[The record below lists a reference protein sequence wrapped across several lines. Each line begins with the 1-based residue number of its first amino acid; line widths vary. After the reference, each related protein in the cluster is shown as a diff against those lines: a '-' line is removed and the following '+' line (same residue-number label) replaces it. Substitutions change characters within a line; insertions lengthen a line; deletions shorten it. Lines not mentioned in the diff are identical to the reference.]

1 MSRSRGTLKF
11 PARKISATFLEFAE
25 PLLAPLGPEAG
36 EQEMEGALKIAFT
49 VWNSVVYDAV
59 QRGDRW
65 VSQVR
70 RLAKDAPDP
79 GVSMLVEQM
88 IARKRSLY
96 GDDQRLIGKYEFVRS
111 NGELRLRAEARSP
124 DPPSCTPKPQP

>member
-1 MSRSRGTLKF
+1 MARPGTRRKF
-11 PARKISATFLEFAE
+11 PTRKISATFLEFAE
-25 PLLAPLGPEAG
+25 PLLAPLGAEAS
-36 EQEMEGALKIAFT
+36 EQEMEGALQIAFT

-88 IARKRSLY
+88 IARKRRLF
-96 GDDQRLIGKYEFVRS
+96 GDDQRLIGKYEFIRA
-111 NGELRLRAEARSP
+111 NGELRFRAEARSP
-124 DPPSCTPKPQP
+124 YPKT